1 MYKVDSHSEH
11 GDKLTGFDV
20 LLKKCASA
28 IHINVR
34 NQLDYMSLFSEN
46 TEIPRREARLLRAPM
61 TNDGCESELATC
73 GETIKKVGSTV
84 SLNSISN
91 RHIVTRN
98 KLFESKKW
106 KDLTL
111 SERRKYM
118 NWSRNSKEAKLVK
131 EKGKEYLKKVKAA
144 VNMQLDAK
152 AVKKER
158 KNARSLELLEK
169 LKKKNGPVTVNDTD
183 RLDVMCTKD
192 LLLQIAYLRCT
203 IAPNI
208 REKRKVGNHFETFSD
223 EELRRQILDAIKPS
237 GEMEDDV
244 DSIVINA
251 WHDNEEIGL
260 SVENDSIEAVGI

>member
-1 MYKVDSHSEH
+1 M
-11 GDKLTGFDV
+11 
-20 LLKKCASA
+20 
-28 IHINVR
+28 
-34 NQLDYMSLFSEN
+34 
-46 TEIPRREARLLRAPM
+46 
-61 TNDGCESELATC
+61 
-73 GETIKKVGSTV
+73 
-84 SLNSISN
+84 
-91 RHIVTRN
+91 
-98 KLFESKKW
+98 
-106 KDLTL
+106 
-111 SERRKYM
+111 
-118 NWSRNSKEAKLVK
+118 
-131 EKGKEYLKKVKAA
+131 
-144 VNMQLDAK
+144 
-152 AVKKER
+152 
-158 KNARSLELLEK
+158 EK

-260 SVENDSIEAVGI
+260 SVENDSIGAVGIWKGSFDRQCVGILVTVDKLQLFRKVTTDYYKLNDLPETKSEWTLQEVIPESDYEHVECQNHILLKLKR